1 MVKPLLRYINHHK
14 PGMSSSR
21 WRRDQLLLMVDN
33 TPPSLSIAGLPDHP
47 GYGTRR
53 SRFSM
58 RFSDRGL
65 EQEFLREYRI
75 DAVAMF
81 RWGVLLAAFMALA
94 FMWQDTTISQYGIRA
109 TNIRLYL
116 VTPLCA
122 LTWFALQR
130 PAAERWFEVIASV
143 FLLLYS
149 ALSAAIYVV
158 FEPTIYGISGAI
170 AAGSFVMIVLAG
182 STLSCL
188 RLGWAL
194 FVNLGV
200 VGIYAC
206 AVWRWGHGNYAQFA
220 LTTLANTGM
229 AFLLGA
235 LTCGMFE
242 SLRRRQFVTLSL
254 LGSEKERYKN
264 LLCTLVPPA
273 IARRIEHGES
283 PIADS
288 HAEMAILFSDFVGF
302 TSLTTHIAP
311 HRLIQLLNDL
321 FSEFDSAAERHGI
334 EKIKTIGD
342 GYMAACG
349 APMTE
354 SMRTTAVVRFGLE
367 LVTITARV
375 SQQHQ
380 VPIGIRV
387 GVHSG
392 SIIAGVIG
400 KSRFAYDMWG
410 ETVNMASRMESTG
423 VPGRVQVSESAFQ
436 RLEGHFSFE
445 AREDLQIKGA
455 HSVTA
460 YLVTELAA

>member
-1 MVKPLLRYINHHK
+1 ML
-14 PGMSSSR
+14 
-21 WRRDQLLLMVDN
+21 D
-33 TPPSLSIAGLPDHP
+33 TPPSLSIPVLPATTF
-47 GYGTRR
+47 GKRR
-53 SRFSM
+53 PRLSM
-58 RFSDRGL
+58 RFSDRDL
-65 EQEFLREYRI
+65 EQEFLRDYRI
-75 DAVAMF
+75 DALSII
-81 RWGVLLAAFMALA
+81 RWGVLLAAFMGLA
-94 FMWQDTTISQYGIRA
+94 FMWQDTSITPNGIRA

-116 VTPLCA
+116 MTPMCA
-122 LTWFALQR
+122 FTWFVMHR
-130 PAAERWFEVIASV
+130 PGAERWIEAITSA

-149 ALSAAIYVV
+149 ALTAAILTV

-170 AAGSFVMIVLAG
+170 AEGNFVMIMLAAF
-182 STLSCL
+182 TLSCL

-194 FVNLGV
+194 FVGIGV
-200 VGIYAC
+200 IGIYAWS
-206 AVWRWGHGNYAQFA
+206 VLQWGHGSSVEFA
-220 LTTLANTGM
+220 LTHLPNTCM
-229 AFLLGA
+229 AFMLGA

-242 SLRRRQFVTLSL
+242 SLRRRQFLTLSQ

-264 LLCTLVPPA
+264 LLYTLVPPA
-273 IARRIEHGES
+273 IALRIEHGES

-302 TSLTTHIAP
+302 TNLTSRIAP
-311 HRLIQLLNDL
+311 QRLIQLLNDM

-349 APMTE
+349 SPMTE
-354 SMRTTAVVRFGLE
+354 SMRTIAAVRFGLE
-367 LVTITARV
+367 MVAITERV
-375 SQQHQ
+375 AKKHG
-380 VPIGIRV
+380 VPIGIRI

-392 SIIAGVIG
+392 SLIAGVIG

-410 ETVNMASRMESTG
+410 DTVNMASRMESTG

-436 RLEGHFSFE
+436 RLDGHFAFE
-445 AREDLQIKGA
+445 ARDDIQIKGA

>member
-1 MVKPLLRYINHHK
+1 ML
-14 PGMSSSR
+14 
-21 WRRDQLLLMVDN
+21 N
-33 TPPSLSIAGLPDHP
+33 TPPNVTIAGLPDNTF
-47 GYGTRR
+47 GKRR

-58 RFSDRGL
+58 RFSDREL
-65 EQEFLREYRI
+65 EQEFLRGYRI
-75 DAVAMF
+75 EAIAMF
-81 RWGVLLAAFMALA
+81 RWGVILAAFMALA
-94 FMWQDTTISQYGIRA
+94 FMWQDTTISQNGIRA

-116 VTPLCA
+116 IMPLCA
-122 LTWFALQR
+122 LTWFNVHRA
-130 PAAERWFEVIASV
+130 AAERWIEVLTSA

-149 ALSAAIYVV
+149 ALTAAIFIV
-158 FEPTIYGISGAI
+158 FEPTIYGISGSI
-170 AAGSFVMIVLAG
+170 AEGDFVMIMLAAF
-182 STLSCL
+182 TLSCL

-194 FVNLGV
+194 FVGIGV

-206 AVWRWGHGNYAQFA
+206 AAWQWGNGDYTEFA
-220 LTTLANTGM
+220 LTHLSNTGM
-229 AFLLGA
+229 AYGLGA

-242 SLRRRQFVTLSL
+242 SLRRRQFVTLSM

-302 TSLTTHIAP
+302 TSLTSRIAP
-311 HRLIQLLNDL
+311 HRLIQLLNDM

-349 APMTE
+349 PPISE
-354 SMRTTAVVRFGLE
+354 SMRTTSVVRFGLE
-367 LVTITARV
+367 MVAITERV
-375 SQQHQ
+375 SKKHQ
-380 VPIGIRV
+380 VPIGIRI

-392 SIIAGVIG
+392 SLIAGVIG

-436 RLEGHFSFE
+436 RLDGHFAFE
-445 AREDLQIKGA
+445 ARQDLQIKGA
-455 HSVTA
+455 DNVTA
-460 YLVTELAA
+460 YLVTEIAA